1 MAEGDGVADHE
12 IRVRLDRTA
21 SESDIGALKK
31 WLERETP
38 LDRLARAGELR
49 IDVRRRTDAEPG
61 APMGIGS
68 EIVVHLVDTGTSV
81 VFVELLHQVRLAVQA
96 WRSNRRD
103 VENGEPPGADVDGVG
118 PDDR

>member
-21 SESDIGALKK
+21 SESDVGALKK

-68 EIVVHLVDTGTSV
+68 EIVVELVGV
-81 VFVELLHQVRLAVQA
+81 VGAAVVEEVRHQVRLAVQA